1 MRDHAA
7 SRSQCRRCMNKL
19 VVLAAFVLGGCLGT
33 APVEEHAP
41 TNNLPS
47 PTTADPPLPVTTA
60 DGGTDD
66 AGNCGAMEF
75 ALQRIPPN
83 VMLVIDRSG
92 SMGMSIGGGSATT
105 KWTDLK
111 NAVSS
116 LVTNYD
122 SEMHLGAAIFSSD
135 GNCAASNV
143 DVPLAAAAGA
153 TVMTKLNAQGPTGN
167 TPTAYA
173 LDTVIS
179 KGMVN
184 DKTRGNYVVLATDGE
199 PNCGD
204 VDVATRITSL
214 YNQTPSVKTFVI
226 GIGDGTASDPTLLN
240 SWADAGHTARTGATH
255 YFQTSSPTDLK
266 AAFDAIVGG
275 IVSCDFKMTQAAP
288 DPSLINVTENGVAVS
303 PSPTNGY
310 SFDPS
315 TNTVTL
321 HGTACDMLKSNAS
334 TKVGV
339 LYGCPGPPPI
349 P

>member
-1 MRDHAA
+1 
-7 SRSQCRRCMNKL
+7 MNKL
-19 VVLAAFVLGGCLGT
+19 VLVVSLALAGCLGS

-41 TNNLPS
+41 VGPDMLPS
-47 PTTADPPLPVTTA
+47 ELPLPLSQSDA
-60 DGGTDD
+60 GTDD
-66 AGNCGAMEF
+66 AGVCGGMEF
-75 ALQRIPPN
+75 ALTRIPPN

-92 SMGMSIGGGSATT
+92 SMGESIGGGSATT

-116 LVTNYD
+116 LVTSYD
-122 SEMHLGAAIFSSD
+122 SEMRLGAAIFSSD
-135 GNCAASNV
+135 GNCAAANI
-143 DVPLAAAAGA
+143 DVPLAAAAGS
-153 TVMTKLNAQGPTGN
+153 TVLGKLNAQGPNGN
-167 TPTAYA
+167 TPTAAA
-173 LDTVIS
+173 LDTVIG

-184 DKTRGNYVVLATDGE
+184 DPTRANYLVLATDGE
-199 PNCGD
+199 PNCTD
-204 VDVATRITSL
+204 VDVAKRITTL

-226 GIGDGTASDPTLLN
+226 GIGDGTASDPALLH

-255 YFQTSSPTDLK
+255 YYQTSSPSDLK

-275 IVSCDFKMTQAAP
+275 IVSCDFKMMQTAP
-288 DPSLINVTENGVAVS
+288 DPSLIRVTENGTVLS

-310 SFDPS
+310 SFDSS

-321 HGTACDMLKSNAS
+321 TGAACNVLKTTPS

-339 LYGCPGPPPI
+339 LYGCPAPPPI

>member
-1 MRDHAA
+1 
-7 SRSQCRRCMNKL
+7 MNKL
-19 VVLAAFVLGGCLGT
+19 VVALAFALAGCLGSV
-33 APVEEHAP
+33 PVEDHGPVATGPDMLEA
-41 TNNLPS
+41 
-47 PTTADPPLPVTTA
+47 PLPVTGV

-66 AGNCGAMEF
+66 GGVCGAMEF

-92 SMGMSIGGGSATT
+92 SMGGSIGGGSATT
-105 KWTDLK
+105 KWDDLK
-111 NAVSS
+111 SAVSS
-116 LVTNYD
+116 LVSSYD
-122 SEMHLGAAIFSSD
+122 SEMRLGSAIFSSD
-135 GNCAASNV
+135 GNCAATNI
-143 DVPLAAAAGA
+143 DVPLAPAAGS
-153 TVMTKLNAQGPTGN
+153 TVMTKLNAQGPNGN
-167 TPTAYA
+167 TPTAFA

-179 KGMVN
+179 KGLLN
-184 DKTRGNYVVLATDGE
+184 DATRGNYVVLATDGL

-204 VDVATRITSL
+204 TDVAKRITTL

-226 GIGDGTASDPTLLN
+226 GMGDGTASDPTTLN
-240 SWADAGHTARTGATH
+240 AWADAGHTARTGGTH
-255 YFQTSSPTDLK
+255 YYQTSSPQDLK

-275 IVSCDFKMTQAAP
+275 IVSCDFKMMQSAP
-288 DPSLINVTENGVAVS
+288 DPSLIRVTENGATLS

-310 SFDPS
+310 TFDPS

-321 HGTACDMLKSNAS
+321 HGAACDTLKTNAS

>member
-1 MRDHAA
+1 
-7 SRSQCRRCMNKL
+7 MNKL
-19 VVLAAFVLGGCLGT
+19 VVVVTLALAGCLGS

-41 TNNLPS
+41 VGPDMLPPS
-47 PTTADPPLPVTTA
+47 ELPLPTSQVDA
-60 DGGTDD
+60 GTDD
-66 AGNCGAMEF
+66 AGVCGGMEF
-75 ALQRIPPN
+75 ALTRIPPN

-92 SMGMSIGGGSATT
+92 SMGGSIGGGSATT
-105 KWTDLK
+105 KWDDLK

-122 SEMHLGAAIFSSD
+122 SEMRLGAAIFSSD
-135 GNCAASNV
+135 GNCGATNI
-143 DVPLAAAAGA
+143 DVPLAAAAGS
-153 TVMTKLNAQGPTGN
+153 TVLGKLNASGPNGN
-167 TPTAYA
+167 TPTAAA

-184 DKTRGNYVVLATDGE
+184 DPGRANYVVLATDGE
-199 PNCGD
+199 PNCTD
-204 VDVATRITSL
+204 VDVTKRITTL
-214 YNQTPSVKTFVI
+214 YSQTPSVKTFVI
-226 GIGDGTASDPTLLN
+226 GMGDGTASDPTLLN

-255 YFQTSSPTDLK
+255 YYQTSSPADLK

-275 IVSCDFKMTQAAP
+275 IVSCDFKMMQTAP
-288 DPSLINVTENGVAVS
+288 DPSLIRVTENGTVLS

-310 SFDPS
+310 SFDTS

-321 HGTACDMLKSNAS
+321 TGAACTMLKTTPS

-339 LYGCPGPPPI
+339 LYGCPAPPPI